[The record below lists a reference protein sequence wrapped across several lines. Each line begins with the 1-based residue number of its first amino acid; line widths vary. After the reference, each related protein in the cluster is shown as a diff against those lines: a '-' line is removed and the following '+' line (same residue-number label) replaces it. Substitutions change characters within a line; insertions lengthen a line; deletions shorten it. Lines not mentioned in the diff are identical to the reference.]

1 LLTNLELNFNNKLKV
16 FDTTKIILTDTSFNK
31 IKGVAITIDSTR
43 KIVTIKNKW
52 PEETNYRLIIE
63 KDAVSDSTDNLLA
76 KSDTIRF
83 VTKRQS
89 DYGSLLLRFTNLNL
103 EMHPIIQF
111 IENSEVVK
119 SIPVTGSTWSDK
131 LFTPGDYEL
140 RILYDTNNNGIW
152 DPGNYDKK
160 IQPENAITLDKKLV
174 IKADWENERDVKL

>member
-1 LLTNLELNFNNKLKV
+1 MKNSPQQDLLTNLELHFNNTLKI

-83 VTKRQS
+83 VTKKQT

-103 EMHPIIQF
+103 
-111 IENSEVVK
+111 K
-119 SIPVTGSTWSDK
+119 SIRLFNLLKTQK
-131 LFTPGDYEL
+131 L
-140 RILYDTNNNGIW
+140 
-152 DPGNYDKK
+152 
-160 IQPENAITLDKKLV
+160 
-174 IKADWENERDVKL
+174 